1 MQTLNDERSPAPAGE
16 HVDEQQ
22 VDLSVVIPCLNES
35 RTVGGC
41 VRAALDGIRASGLR
55 GEVLVADNGS
65 TDGSREVAE
74 RAGARVVPVPQR
86 GYGAALQAGF
96 RAARGRLMVM
106 GDADLSYDFREIPK
120 FVHQQ
125 RLTGADMVV
134 GDRLHGGIDEGAM
147 PWTHHHIGN
156 PLISFTIRRLF
167 DVPLND
173 CYCGLRMITREGF
186 DRLRLNASS
195 MVFALEMIVQGRL
208 VGLTFAQVPITLH
221 VDGRDHAPHLRTM
234 RDGYRSFRFIFQHA
248 PITAYLVPGVLA
260 AIAGLVLLGF
270 ELRSELGGSAASTSM
285 LAGGT
290 QLLLLG
296 WLVVVLGVIARVFVI
311 GFLDN
316 DVDPPLRRFFRYFR
330 LETAVGLS
338 ALTLAVGLAVGIA
351 FRAVPALLQFGLAL
365 CVVGLGTVVAAFV
378 VSLIGRAI
386 PDDRLGAAAEVAPA
400 SHAAPP
406 LAGKAAAGACEQP
419 APEEDA
425 ALREARLEARRY
437 RDWMVD
443 ALGDAWSRGSRVLTL
458 DPTGAFQG
466 LVTDPGGAGRTEM
479 VVADVAGTG
488 ALDPAE
494 RFDSVLIFG
503 ALATVDDDVGA
514 LRSLAAHLGP
524 GGRLGLLLPG
534 GGDRL
539 YGPIDRRAGRL
550 RRYRPARLRQRLQ
563 MAGLEPVSIRWI
575 DAGGALAWFCKAR
588 LGRAS
593 RVSAQDIQRYEQAV
607 PLLRRLDALTGP
619 PFGRLVAAIA
629 QAPGSEPVPVEA
641 GTGSEQ
647 GLG

>member
-1 MQTLNDERSPAPAGE
+1 MQTLNDEPSAALPLG
-16 HVDEQQ
+16 HVEREQ
-22 VDLSVVIPCLNES
+22 VDISVVIPCLNES

-41 VRAALDGIRASGLR
+41 VQAALDGIRASEVR

-65 TDGSREVAE
+65 TDGSREIAE

-96 RAARGRLMVM
+96 RAARGRFIVM

-120 FVHQQ
+120 FVHEQ
-125 RLTGADMVV
+125 RRTGADMVV
-134 GDRLHGGIDEGAM
+134 GDRLQGGIDDGAM

-173 CYCGLRMITREGF
+173 CYCGLRMITRDGF
-186 DRLRLNASS
+186 NRLRLNASS

-208 VGLTFAQVPITLH
+208 VGLSFAQVPITLH

-248 PITAYLVPGVLA
+248 PITAYVVPGVLA
-260 AIAGLVLLGF
+260 VLAGLVLLGF
-270 ELRSELGGSAASTSM
+270 ELRSELGGAEPSNPV

-296 WLVVVLGVIARVFVI
+296 WVVVVLGVIARVFVI

-338 ALTLAVGLAVGIA
+338 ALSLAAGLAIGIG
-351 FRAVPALLQFGLAL
+351 FRNVPALLQLGLAL
-365 CVVGLGTVVAAFV
+365 CVIGLGTVVAAFV

-386 PDDRLGAAAEVAPA
+386 PDDRLGASAPVAGG
-400 SHAAPP
+400 SHAPP
-406 LAGKAAAGACEQP
+406 LAGGAAAREAEEP
-419 APEEDA
+419 AEEDVT
-425 ALREARLEARRY
+425 LREARLAATRY
-437 RDWMVD
+437 RDWMVA
-443 ALGDAWSRGSRVLTL
+443 ALAEAWAGSSRVLTL
-458 DPTGAFQG
+458 DPTGACRG
-466 LVTDPGGAGRTEM
+466 LVGDDTGADRTE
-479 VVADVAGTG
+479 VALSDLAEAQ
-488 ALDPAE
+488 ALDSAE
-494 RFDSVLIFG
+494 PFDTVLVFG
-503 ALATVDDDVGA
+503 ALAAVDDDVEA
-514 LRSLAAHLGP
+514 LRSLAAHLRP
-524 GGRLGLLLPG
+524 GGRLGLLLPA

-539 YGPIDRRAGRL
+539 YGAIDRRAGRL

-563 MAGLEPVSIRWI
+563 VAGLKPVSIRWV
-575 DAGGALAWFCKAR
+575 DAGGALAWFWKSR

-593 RVSAQDIQRYEQAV
+593 GVSARDVERYEQVV
-607 PLLRRLDALTGP
+607 PLLRCLDALTGP

-629 QAPGSEPVPVEA
+629 QAPASEPVA
-641 GTGSEQ
+641 ADGSAVSERVP
-647 GLG
+647 G